1 MADAHDQSGEHG
13 KKHAHKRGGHG
24 HGHGGGG
31 HEEGHEG
38 APEWLISFADMV
50 MLMMGFFVIL
60 FALNVQPKGGNAGGG
75 GDQAEG
81 VANEPDLIDFAIAV
95 RRAFNNEVDINST
108 DPRDAPLVQRLLEH
122 QRQGAGES
130 RDDGTR
136 GKDRNVR
143 SVRPSDFYGKGTM
156 IAFGHRATMLDAEA
170 ARVIQDFSEKHRGRN
185 SVIEIRG
192 HASSAEAFRRPE
204 EAMTLAYDRA
214 MNSAR
219 ALAAAGID
227 WWRLRVTACGDHERV
242 EAFPGDAEADAR
254 NARVEILVT
263 DEVAPPRAPTRPGD
277 AGPAREGE
285 GTDAGS

>member
-1 MADAHDQSGEHG
+1 MSDHGASDGHG
-13 KKHAHKRGGHG
+13 KARKSHGGG

-31 HEEGHEG
+31 GHEEHEG

-108 DPRDAPLVQRLLEH
+108 DPRDAALVQRLLEH

-136 GKDRNVR
+136 GKDRNVQ

-156 IAFGHRATMLDAEA
+156 ISFGHRATMLDPDA

-214 MNSAR
+214 MNAAR

-263 DEVAPPRAPTRPGD
+263 DEVAPPQAPTRPSEPD
-277 AGPAREGE
+277 AAREADSSDG
-285 GTDAGS
+285 GS